1 MLRSGAEN
9 DRNGQRFVAPAG
21 GAGGCESPS
30 RDRPMSVHR
39 CGTIGIAG
47 RPNTGKSSLLNRL
60 VGEKVSIVSAKP
72 QTTRHLV
79 TGILTR
85 PDCQY
90 VFVDAPGQQTG
101 ARSTLDR
108 RLNRRATEAARDADV
123 ALFVVEALRFTPE
136 DRASLERIP
145 KEQRVIA
152 AVNKIDLLKSPSAL
166 IPYLDRLSKSREFA
180 AIVPVSAKSGK
191 NIPALLEA
199 LREALPE
206 AEAMYPPD
214 QLTDRDERFFAAE
227 LLREKIFDEM
237 GQELPYRCEVVIESF
252 KEEGRLR
259 RIEATILVERDSQ
272 KPIVLGAGGERLKRM
287 ATAARKDMEKLFGG
301 KVYLGTWVKVRKA
314 WTDDA
319 RVLRQLGYE

>member
-1 MLRSGAEN
+1 MT
-9 DRNGQRFVAPAG
+9 
-21 GAGGCESPS
+21 
-30 RDRPMSVHR
+30 HR

-90 VFVDAPGQQTG
+90 VFVDAPGQQTN
-101 ARSTLDR
+101 AKNTLHR

-123 ALFVVEALRFTPE
+123 ALFVLEALRFTPD
-136 DRASLERIP
+136 DRAALERIP

-152 AVNKIDLLKSPSAL
+152 AVNKIDLVKRQAQL
-166 IPYLDRLSKSREFA
+166 IPYLDRLSKSRDFL
-180 AIVPVSAKSGK
+180 AIVPVSAKTGK
-191 NIPALLEA
+191 NMPALLDA

-227 LLREKIFDEM
+227 LLREKIYEEM
-237 GQELPYRCEVVIESF
+237 GQELPYRCEVVIDSY

-259 RIEATILVERDSQ
+259 RIEATILVERESQ
-272 KPIVLGAGGERLKRM
+272 KPILLGAGGERLKRM
-287 ATAARKDMEKLFGG
+287 ASAARKDMEKLFGG

>member
-1 MLRSGAEN
+1 LT
-9 DRNGQRFVAPAG
+9 
-21 GAGGCESPS
+21 
-30 RDRPMSVHR
+30 HR
-39 CGTIGIAG
+39 CGTVSLVG

-85 PDCQY
+85 PECQY
-90 VFVDAPGQQTG
+90 IFVDAPGQQ
-101 ARSTLDR
+101 ARARNTLNR

-123 ALFVVEALRFTPE
+123 ALFVVEALRFGPE
-136 DRASLERIP
+136 DHAVLEKIPATQRI
-145 KEQRVIA
+145 IA
-152 AVNKIDLLKSPSAL
+152 AVNKIDTLKNPAQL
-166 IPYLDRLSKSREFA
+166 IPYLDRLSKTRDFS
-180 AIVPVSAKSGK
+180 AIVPVSAKTGK
-191 NIPALLEA
+191 NIPELLNA

-206 AEAMYPPD
+206 GAAAYPPD

-227 LLREKIFDEM
+227 LLREKLFDEM
-237 GQELPYRCEVVIESF
+237 GEDMPYRCEVVIDSF

-287 ATAARKDMEKLFGG
+287 ASAARKDMEKLFGG

>member
-1 MLRSGAEN
+1 
-9 DRNGQRFVAPAG
+9 
-21 GAGGCESPS
+21 
-30 RDRPMSVHR
+30 MSAHR
-39 CGTIGIAG
+39 CGTVGIAG

-60 VGEKVSIVSAKP
+60 VGQKVSIVSPKA
-72 QTTRHLV
+72 QTTRHLI
-79 TGILTR
+79 TGILTQ

-90 VFVDAPGQQTG
+90 IFVDAPGQQT
-101 ARSTLDR
+101 RSSSTFQR

-123 ALFVVEALRFTPE
+123 ALLVVEALRFGPE
-136 DRASLERIP
+136 DHAVLEKIPASQRI
-145 KEQRVIA
+145 VA
-152 AVNKIDLLKSPSAL
+152 AVNKLDLVKNRALL
-166 IPYLDRLSKSREFA
+166 IPFLDRLAKTRDFA
-180 AIVPVSAKSGK
+180 AIVPLSAKTGK
-191 NIPALLEA
+191 NIPALLAA
-199 LREALPE
+199 LRDALPE
-206 AEAMYPPD
+206 GPDAYPAD

-227 LLREKIFDEM
+227 LLREKLFEALGEDM
-237 GQELPYRCEVVIESF
+237 PYRCEVVIDSF

-319 RVLRQLGYE
+319 RVLRQLGYD

>member
-1 MLRSGAEN
+1 
-9 DRNGQRFVAPAG
+9 
-21 GAGGCESPS
+21 
-30 RDRPMSVHR
+30 MSAHR

-60 VGEKVSIVSAKP
+60 VGQKVSIVSPKA
-72 QTTRHLV
+72 QTTRHLI
-79 TGILTR
+79 TGILTQ
-85 PDCQY
+85 PGCQY
-90 VFVDAPGQQTG
+90 IFVDAPGQQ
-101 ARSTLDR
+101 ARSSNTLNR

-123 ALFVVEALRFTPE
+123 ALFVVEALRFGPE
-136 DRASLERIP
+136 DHAVLEKIPATQRI
-145 KEQRVIA
+145 VA
-152 AVNKIDLLKSPSAL
+152 AVNKLDLVKNRSLL
-166 IPYLDRLSKSREFA
+166 IPFLDRLAKTRDFA
-180 AIVPVSAKSGK
+180 AIVPLSAKTGK
-191 NIPALLEA
+191 NIPALLAA
-199 LREALPE
+199 LRDALPE
-206 AEAMYPPD
+206 GPAAYPAD

-227 LLREKIFDEM
+227 LLREKLFEALGEDM
-237 GQELPYRCEVVIESF
+237 PYRCEVVIDSF

>member
-1 MLRSGAEN
+1 MTA
-9 DRNGQRFVAPAG
+9 
-21 GAGGCESPS
+21 
-30 RDRPMSVHR
+30 HR

-79 TGILTR
+79 TGILTQ

-90 VFVDAPGQQTG
+90 VFVDAPGQQTQ
-101 ARSTLDR
+101 ARSTLHR
-108 RLNRRATEAARDADV
+108 RLNRRATEAARDADL
-123 ALFVVEALRFTPE
+123 ALFVVEALRFAPE
-136 DRASLERIP
+136 DGAVLEKIP
-145 KEQRVIA
+145 PTQRVVA
-152 AVNKIDLLKSPSAL
+152 AVNKIDLVKTSAML
-166 IPYLDRLSKSREFA
+166 IPFLDRLAKTRNFE
-180 AIVPVSAKSGK
+180 AIVPVSAKTGR
-191 NIPALLEA
+191 NIPELLRV

-206 AEAMYPPD
+206 APAAYPPD

-227 LLREKIFDEM
+227 LLREKLFAEM
-237 GQELPYRCEVVIESF
+237 GQELPYRCEVVIDSF
-252 KEEGRLR
+252 KEEVKRHGSLR
-259 RIEATILVERDSQ
+259 HIEATILVERESQ
-272 KPIVLGAGGERLKRM
+272 KPIVLGPRGERLKRM
-287 ATAARKDMEKLFGG
+287 ASAARRDMEKLFGG

>member
-1 MLRSGAEN
+1 MT
-9 DRNGQRFVAPAG
+9 
-21 GAGGCESPS
+21 
-30 RDRPMSVHR
+30 HR

-90 VFVDAPGQQTG
+90 VFVDAPGQQAG
-101 ARSTLDR
+101 AKSTLHR

-123 ALFVVEALRFTPE
+123 ALFVLEALRFTPE
-136 DRASLERIP
+136 DRAALDKIP
-145 KEQRVIA
+145 AEQRVVA
-152 AVNKIDLLKSPSAL
+152 AVNKIDLVKNPSSL
-166 IPYLDRLSKSREFA
+166 IPYLDRLGKTRDFA
-180 AIVPVSAKSGK
+180 AIVPVSAKTGK
-191 NIPALLEA
+191 NIERLLAA
-199 LREALPE
+199 LRAALPE
-206 AEAMYPPD
+206 APAMYPPD

-227 LLREKIFDEM
+227 LLREKIFEEM
-237 GQELPYRCEVVIESF
+237 GQEVPYRCEVVVDSF

-259 RIEATILVERDSQ
+259 RIEATILVERESQ
-272 KPIVLGAGGERLKRM
+272 KPIVLGPRGERLKRM
-287 ATAARKDMEKLFGG
+287 ASAARKDMEKLFGG
-301 KVYLGTWVKVRKA
+301 KVYLGAWVKVRKA

>member
-1 MLRSGAEN
+1 
-9 DRNGQRFVAPAG
+9 
-21 GAGGCESPS
+21 
-30 RDRPMSVHR
+30 MSHR

-90 VFVDAPGQQTG
+90 VFVDAPGQQAG
-101 ARSTLDR
+101 AKSTLHR
-108 RLNRRATEAARDADV
+108 RLNRRATEAARDAHV
-123 ALFVVEALRFTPE
+123 ALFVVEALRFGPE
-136 DRASLERIP
+136 DKLSLERIP
-145 KEQRVIA
+145 AEQRVVA
-152 AVNKIDLLKSPSAL
+152 AVNKIDLVKNHATL
-166 IPYLDRLSKSREFA
+166 IPFLDRLSKTRDFA
-180 AIVPVSAKSGK
+180 AIVPVSAKTGK
-191 NIPALLEA
+191 NVDKLLAA

-206 AEAMYPPD
+206 AAAMYPPD

-227 LLREKIFDEM
+227 LLREKIFEAM
-237 GQELPYRCEVVIESF
+237 GQELPYRCDVVIDSF
-252 KEEGRLR
+252 KEDGRLR
-259 RIEATILVERDSQ
+259 RIEATILVERESQ
-272 KPIVLGAGGERLKRM
+272 KPIVLGARGERLKRM
-287 ATAARKDMEKLFGG
+287 ASAARKDMEKLFGG

>member
-1 MLRSGAEN
+1 
-9 DRNGQRFVAPAG
+9 
-21 GAGGCESPS
+21 
-30 RDRPMSVHR
+30 MSAHR

-72 QTTRHLV
+72 QTTRHLI

-90 VFVDAPGQQTG
+90 IFVDAPGQQSQ
-101 ARSTLDR
+101 AKNALNR

-123 ALFVVEALRFTPE
+123 ALFVVEALRFGPE
-136 DRASLERIP
+136 DHAVLEKIPASQRI
-145 KEQRVIA
+145 VA
-152 AVNKIDLLKSPSAL
+152 AVNKLDTLKNPALL
-166 IPYLDRLSKSREFA
+166 IPYLDRLSKTRDFA
-180 AIVPVSAKSGK
+180 AIVPVSAKTGR
-191 NIPALLEA
+191 NIPQLLDA
-199 LREALPE
+199 LREALHEGP
-206 AEAMYPPD
+206 AAYPPD

-227 LLREKIFDEM
+227 LLREKLFETM
-237 GQELPYRCEVVIESF
+237 GEDMPYRCEVVIDSF

-287 ATAARKDMEKLFGG
+287 ASAARKDMEKLFGG

-319 RVLRQLGYE
+319 RILRQLGYG

>member
-1 MLRSGAEN
+1 
-9 DRNGQRFVAPAG
+9 
-21 GAGGCESPS
+21 
-30 RDRPMSVHR
+30 MSSHR
-39 CGTIGIAG
+39 CGTVGIAG

-72 QTTRHLV
+72 QTTRHLI

-90 VFVDAPGQQTG
+90 IFVDAPGQQSR
-101 ARSTLDR
+101 AKNALNR

-123 ALFVVEALRFTPE
+123 ALFVVEVLRFGPE
-136 DRASLERIP
+136 DHAVLEKIPAPQRI
-145 KEQRVIA
+145 VA
-152 AVNKIDLLKSPSAL
+152 AVNKVDTLKNPALL
-166 IPYLDRLSKSREFA
+166 IPYLDRLSKTRKFA
-180 AIVPVSAKSGK
+180 AIVPVSAKTGK
-191 NIPALLEA
+191 NMPELLSA
-199 LREALPE
+199 LRAALPE
-206 AEAMYPPD
+206 GPAAYPPD

-227 LLREKIFDEM
+227 LLREKLFEQLGEDM
-237 GQELPYRCEVVIESF
+237 PYRCEVVVESF

-287 ATAARKDMEKLFGG
+287 ASAARKDMEKLFGG

>member
-1 MLRSGAEN
+1 
-9 DRNGQRFVAPAG
+9 
-21 GAGGCESPS
+21 
-30 RDRPMSVHR
+30 MSEHR

-90 VFVDAPGQQTG
+90 VFVDAPGQQAG
-101 ARSTLDR
+101 AKSTLHR

-123 ALFVVEALRFTPE
+123 ALLVVEALRFTPE
-136 DRASLERIP
+136 DKLALERIP
-145 KEQRVIA
+145 QTQRVVA
-152 AVNKIDLLKSPSAL
+152 AVNKIDTLKNPSQL
-166 IPYLDRLSKSREFA
+166 IPYLDRLAKAREFA
-180 AIVPVSAKSGK
+180 AIVPVSAKTGR
-191 NIPALLEA
+191 NIPELMAA
-199 LREALPE
+199 LRDALPE
-206 AEAMYPPD
+206 APAMYPPD

-227 LLREKIFDEM
+227 LLREKIFEQM
-237 GQELPYRCEVVIESF
+237 GQELPYRCEVLIDSF

-259 RIEATILVERDSQ
+259 RIEATILVERESQ
-272 KPIVLGAGGERLKRM
+272 KPIVLGANGERLKRM
-287 ATAARKDMEKLFGG
+287 ASAARKDMEKLFGG
-301 KVYLGTWVKVRKA
+301 KVYLGVWVKVRKA

>member
-1 MLRSGAEN
+1 
-9 DRNGQRFVAPAG
+9 
-21 GAGGCESPS
+21 
-30 RDRPMSVHR
+30 MSEHR

-60 VGEKVSIVSAKP
+60 VGQKVSIVSPKA
-72 QTTRHLV
+72 QTTRHLI
-79 TGILTR
+79 TGILTQ

-90 VFVDAPGQQTG
+90 IIDDAPGQQI
-101 ARSTLDR
+101 RSSNTFQR

-123 ALFVVEALRFTPE
+123 ALFVVDALRFGPE
-136 DRASLERIP
+136 DHAVLEKIPQSQRI
-145 KEQRVIA
+145 VA
-152 AVNKIDLLKSPSAL
+152 AVNKLDLVKNRALL
-166 IPYLDRLSKSREFA
+166 IPFLDRLAKTRDFA
-180 AIVPVSAKSGK
+180 AIVPLSAKTGK
-191 NIPALLEA
+191 NIPALLAA
-199 LREALPE
+199 LRDALPE
-206 AEAMYPPD
+206 GPDAYPAD

-227 LLREKIFDEM
+227 LLREKLFEALGEDM
-237 GQELPYRCEVVIESF
+237 PYRCEVVIDSF

-319 RVLRQLGYE
+319 RFLRQLGYE

>member
-1 MLRSGAEN
+1 MTHRS
-9 DRNGQRFVAPAG
+9 
-21 GAGGCESPS
+21 
-30 RDRPMSVHR
+30 
-39 CGTIGIAG
+39 GTIGIAG

-60 VGEKVSIVSAKP
+60 VGEKLSIVSPKP

-85 PDCQY
+85 EDCQY
-90 VFVDAPGQQTG
+90 VFVDAPGQQSQS
-101 ARSTLDR
+101 RSVLHRT
-108 RLNRRATEAARDADV
+108 LNRRATQAARDADV
-123 ALFVVEALRFTPE
+123 ALFVIEAQRFGPDDRRVLDSIPE
-136 DRASLERIP
+136 GQKIVA
-145 KEQRVIA
+145 V
-152 AVNKIDLLKSPSAL
+152 VNKIDTVKKHADL
-166 IPYLDRLSKSREFA
+166 IPFLDRLSKTRKFE
-180 AIVPVSAKSGK
+180 AIVPVSAKTGR
-191 NIPALLEA
+191 NIPELLKA

-206 AEAMYPPD
+206 GPAVYPPD

-227 LLREKIFDEM
+227 LLREKLFQQM
-237 GQELPYRCEVVIESF
+237 GEELPYRCEVVIESF

-272 KPIVLGAGGERLKRM
+272 KAIVVGAGGERLKRM
-287 ATAARKDMEKLFGG
+287 ASAARRDMEKLFGG